1 MEVTMAR
8 LAQLQREDLPPQ
20 DQAVWDRILAS
31 RGYVRGP
38 LSVLLYDPPLG
49 GLVSDIGDYLR
60 YHGLLAG
67 ADRELGILTAARE
80 GEVRYEWQAHEPI
93 ARREGVPSDAI
104 EVVRVNGPLEQLMP
118 HERAIVEVVR
128 ALFREHRIPDGV
140 YERALAE
147 LGRDRLI
154 ELVALAGY
162 YLVIGFV
169 LNGFQ
174 VDLPAGAGQT
184 F

>member
-1 MEVTMAR
+1 MAR
-8 LAQLQREDLPPQ
+8 LAPRQREDLSPQ
-20 DQAVWDRILAS
+20 DQAVWDRMLAS

-38 LSVLLYDPPLG
+38 HTVLMYDPPLG
-49 GLVSDIGDYLR
+49 DLVSDEGDYLR
-60 YHGLLAG
+60 FHGLLTG

-93 ARREGVPSDAI
+93 ARREGAPSDAI
-104 EVVRVNGPLEQLMP
+104 EVIRIKGPAEQLMP

-128 ALFREHRIPDGV
+128 ALFREHRIPDDV
-140 YERALAE
+140 YQRALDE
-147 LGRDRLI
+147 LGRERLI

-169 LNGFQ
+169 LNGFE
-174 VDLPAGAGQT
+174 VELPANAGPT